1 LAQQEY
7 DKYYAPLYTLGERDE
22 IYRLWRIEADFHTSV
37 DPDQEAFYCS
47 WLDASVSKWKEES
60 ERARSTLTDQQRKNL
75 RKRENR
81 KEKQLQL
88 IEQENQAAAANKK
101 V

>member
-1 LAQQEY
+1 MAQQEY
-7 DKYYAPLYTLGERDE
+7 DKYYAPLYTQGERDE
-22 IYRLWRIEADFHTSV
+22 IYRLWRIEADFFTSV
-37 DPDQEAFYCS
+37 DPDRETFFRE
-47 WLDASVSKWKEES
+47 WLDESVCKWNEES
-60 ERARSTLTDQQRKNL
+60 ERARCSLTDQHRKNL